1 MQKIAVIL
9 QNKTPRG
16 VANMITIEEYKS
28 NPCRLSSIPYWKMKT
43 FKLPNNLEVIHD
55 IDYDNIGNNY
65 EKDTKYFRLK
75 HNLLNI
81 EKPVLPKGF
90 SYREVNTDIESE
102 LLDIV
107 RIINE
112 SYKDIKVNL
121 PQVQSWIESDVFKKE
136 LWIFIEDDKLKE
148 NVALGIAELDQEVRE
163 GMLEWIQVLPS
174 YRRRGLGCGIVNKL
188 LFNMKS
194 YADFVTVS
202 GQVNNNTK
210 PEKLYRLCGF
220 TGNDIW
226 HVIETV
232 R

>member
-1 MQKIAVIL
+1 
-9 QNKTPRG
+9 
-16 VANMITIEEYKS
+16 MITIEEYKS
-28 NPCRLSSIPYWKMKT
+28 NPCRLSSLPYWKMET
-43 FKLPNNLEVIHD
+43 FNLPNHLKVIHH
-55 IDYDNIGNNY
+55 IDYDNIENNY

-81 EKPVLPKGF
+81 EEPVLPKGF
-90 SYREVNTDIESE
+90 SYREVNTDMENE

-107 RIINE
+107 RIINK
-112 SYKDIKVNL
+112 SYEDIKVNL
-121 PQVQSWIESDVFKKE
+121 SQVQSWIESGVFQKE
-136 LWIFIEDDKLKE
+136 LWMFIEDNKSKE
-148 NVALGIAELDQEVRE
+148 NVALGIGELDREVRE

-188 LFNMKS
+188 LFNMKA

-202 GQVNNNTK
+202 GQVDNNTK

-226 HVIETV
+226 HVIEKNK
-232 R
+232 